1 LNCDYRCRRSRS
13 SGTKQWMTS
22 SRLLPRIR
30 LPSSETEICR
40 AHRFGGPSVSKAL
53 SLLEAMGLV
62 IRRDVG
68 NKTLYRINERQ
79 LREID
84 DTFLEIPQAEFREP
98 LRRFANRITE

>member
-1 LNCDYRCRRSRS
+1 
-13 SGTKQWMTS
+13 
-22 SRLLPRIR
+22 
-30 LPSSETEICR
+30 
-40 AHRFGGPSVSKAL
+40 
-53 SLLEAMGLV
+53 MGLV